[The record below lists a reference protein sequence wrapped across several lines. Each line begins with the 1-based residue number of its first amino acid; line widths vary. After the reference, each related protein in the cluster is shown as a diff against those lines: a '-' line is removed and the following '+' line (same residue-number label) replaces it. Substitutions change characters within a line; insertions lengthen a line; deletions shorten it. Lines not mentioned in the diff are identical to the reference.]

1 MYYWLERIFKHQSF
15 TNQMKG
21 RGNFPLE
28 TCCGETRRRQQADP
42 FRRVLEGRMEK
53 SKVEKGEKHSKQF
66 Y

>member
-1 MYYWLERIFKHQSF
+1 
-15 TNQMKG
+15 MKG